1 MEPSA
6 LNVNRVTSCP
16 AGMVTEPWNLS
27 QRPSQPSLFGA
38 FTVVDFSP
46 IRLLFRLAILVMVTG
61 CSWPGTP
68 TRIWIFSLELMLPLR
83 CA

>member
-1 MEPSA
+1 MEPNA
-6 LNVNRVTSCP
+6 LNVNLLTGWP
-16 AGMVTEPWNLS
+16 AGISTEPWNVS
-27 QRPSQPSLFGA
+27 HEPSQPSLFGA

-61 CSWPGTP
+61 CSWPGAP
-68 TRIWIFSLELMLPLR
+68 TRTWIFSLEPMLPLR